1 MVKLKAIFTIIG
13 KWVSIIGLVFASSYL
28 IFGEPMYLGG
38 GLFILYA
45 VFQIFEDAKKWDNKN
60 LSKQKEKK

>member
-13 KWVSIIGLVFASSYL
+13 KWVSIIGLASASSYL

-38 GLFILYA
+38 PVILYV

-60 LSKQKEKK
+60 LSKQKEIK